1 IAAKDQWGPAEIEE
15 RGEALAQRA
24 LTIWKQL
31 VPDQSMMKQVEL
43 EEAKERSA
51 GYTLSGLN
59 WAKGTEGWFE
69 AVRQTL
75 LACADDVAELP
86 RAKSVVYRAPDW
98 FAEII
103 PRAKGFTV

>member
-1 IAAKDQWGPAEIEE
+1 
-15 RGEALAQRA
+15 
-24 LTIWKQL
+24 
-31 VPDQSMMKQVEL
+31 MMKQVEL

-51 GYTLSGLN
+51 GYTLSGLK

-86 RAKSVVYRAPDW
+86 R
-98 FAEII
+98 EIGRVSRSGLVCRNN
-103 PRAKGFTV
+103 PTG